1 MKLAIRTLA
10 ALLALSST
18 AMAEDWRSV
27 QTSPPRADAPNLATG
42 FQPVYDGGAILG
54 GESVFATCTLSTM
67 NAAPSMC
74 DASNIGRMIPLT
86 EFARSSTVMNLT
98 TAVNSV
104 STGLADLSIDL
115 SALQVSTSAANT
127 ALSGQVS
134 GLGARVSA
142 VEGSLGFL
150 VTTIELN
157 NVANRVTTLEA
168 SASTFATT
176 AGLNGVASRVT
187 AIEGSLGSFA
197 SVGSLNGVA
206 ARVAT
211 IEANM
216 SSFAT
221 TSNLNA
227 LSSRVADAESQLAAI
242 QNSVSDLAAFVPEA
256 LGDIRRQADE
266 GSAMAAAMSTVA
278 PADGKANRIGF
289 NTATY
294 NGSTA
299 VAVSYSRAAG
309 DVDFNVGVAMAGDN
323 AMVKAGAGF
332 SW

>member
-18 AMAEDWRSV
+18 AVAENWSGVLLSDTGELRPSAGNSGNFSYITSV
-27 QTSPPRADAPNLATG
+27 PDPADFSVIVGCGVSLSANTGAGVSCPSLAEAATLLNVGTNLA
-42 FQPVYDGGAILG
+42 GAALPI
-54 GESVFATCTLSTM
+54 SISK
-67 NAAPSMC
+67 
-74 DASNIGRMIPLT
+74 
-86 EFARSSTVMNLT
+86 FARSDRLD
-98 TAVNSV
+98 SV
-104 STGLADLSIDL
+104 SG
-115 SALQVSTSAANT
+115 
-127 ALSGQVS
+127 
-134 GLGARVSA
+134 
-142 VEGSLGFL
+142 
-150 VTTIELN
+150 
-157 NVANRVTTLEA
+157 RVTALEA

-176 AGLNGVASRVT
+176 TDLNGVASRVT

-227 LSSRVADAESQLAAI
+227 LATRVADAEGQLAAI
-242 QNSVSDLAAFVPEA
+242 QSSVSDLAAFVPEA
-256 LGDIRRQADE
+256 LGDMRRRADE
-266 GSAMAAAMSTVA
+266 GSAMAAAMTTVA

-294 NGSTA
+294 KGSTA

-309 DVDFNVGVAMAGDN
+309 DVDFNVGVAMAGEN

>member
-18 AMAEDWRSV
+18 AVAENWSGVLLSDTGELRPSAGNSGNFSYITSV
-27 QTSPPRADAPNLATG
+27 PDPADFSVIVGCGVSLSANTGAGVSCPSLAEAATLLNVGTNLA
-42 FQPVYDGGAILG
+42 GAALPI
-54 GESVFATCTLSTM
+54 SISK
-67 NAAPSMC
+67 
-74 DASNIGRMIPLT
+74 
-86 EFARSSTVMNLT
+86 FARSDRLD
-98 TAVNSV
+98 SV
-104 STGLADLSIDL
+104 SG
-115 SALQVSTSAANT
+115 
-127 ALSGQVS
+127 
-134 GLGARVSA
+134 
-142 VEGSLGFL
+142 
-150 VTTIELN
+150 
-157 NVANRVTTLEA
+157 RVTALEA

-176 AGLNGVASRVT
+176 ANLNGVASRVTTLETNASTFATAANLNGVASRVT

-227 LSSRVADAESQLAAI
+227 LATRVADAEGQLAAI
-242 QNSVSDLAAFVPEA
+242 QSSVSDLAAFVPEA
-256 LGDIRRQADE
+256 LGDMRRRADE
-266 GSAMAAAMSTVA
+266 GSAMAAAMTTVA

-294 NGSTA
+294 KGSTA

-309 DVDFNVGVAMAGDN
+309 DVDFNVGVAMAGEN

>member
-18 AMAEDWRSV
+18 AAVAEDWTNVPIVGGNGFIRYDDHPV
-27 QTSPPRADAPNLATG
+27 LGDTVVATPNLPASLDFVVQVG
-42 FQPVYDGGAILG
+42 CNQADVSAFGAPYNCPPGSAIVGAMFPVSISA
-54 GESVFATCTLSTM
+54 
-67 NAAPSMC
+67 
-74 DASNIGRMIPLT
+74 
-86 EFARSSTVMNLT
+86 FARSDRLD
-98 TAVNSV
+98 SV
-104 STGLADLSIDL
+104 SG
-115 SALQVSTSAANT
+115 
-127 ALSGQVS
+127 
-134 GLGARVSA
+134 
-142 VEGSLGFL
+142 
-150 VTTIELN
+150 
-157 NVANRVTTLEA
+157 RVTALEA

-176 AGLNGVASRVT
+176 VGLNGVASRVT

-266 GSAMAAAMSTVA
+266 GSAMAAAMTTVA

-289 NTATY
+289 NTATF